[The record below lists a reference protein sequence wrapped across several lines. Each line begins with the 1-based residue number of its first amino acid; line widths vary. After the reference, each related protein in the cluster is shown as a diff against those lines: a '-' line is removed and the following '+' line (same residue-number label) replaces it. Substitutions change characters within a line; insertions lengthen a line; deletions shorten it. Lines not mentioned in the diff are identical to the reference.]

1 MDLHVFYHFRNME
14 IYKCV
19 MFNVND
25 SMINIIKADLYILK
39 VHVAAY
45 KLIISQLLK
54 MNRWWKCTTLDCFI
68 KLKEVHLDKLSWD
81 INIQTQ
87 LFIIHIRNL
96 LYWKIKFTNRM
107 RSLSKQIQLIK
118 ETKERITRILKSV
131 IIFFSVERSHIN
143 HEVIFSFCYVF
154 SIFSRTKSC

>member
-1 MDLHVFYHFRNME
+1 MNIDLKDGFATILETWKFINGL
-14 IYKCV
+14 CV

-39 VHVAAY
+39 VHGAAY

-81 INIQTQ
+81 INIDTTV
-87 LFIIHIRNL
+87 HNT
-96 LYWKIKFTNRM
+96 YKE
-107 RSLSKQIQLIK
+107 LI
-118 ETKERITRILKSV
+118 ILKDK
-131 IIFFSVERSHIN
+131 I
-143 HEVIFSFCYVF
+143 Y
-154 SIFSRTKSC
+154 